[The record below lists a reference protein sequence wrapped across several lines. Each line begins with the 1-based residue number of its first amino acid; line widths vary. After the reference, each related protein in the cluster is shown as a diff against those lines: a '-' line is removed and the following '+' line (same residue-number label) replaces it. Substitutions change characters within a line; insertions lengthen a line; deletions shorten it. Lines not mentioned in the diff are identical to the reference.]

1 MNTAVERRAVNG
13 HLITV
18 VTVVR
23 IMGAVAII
31 GLVGILILS
40 FLGRP
45 VPDLL
50 AGIIGGALTGL
61 PSLLARTE
69 SSQPVEKEK
78 GNVDRP

>member
-1 MNTAVERRAVNG
+1 MNMTVERRAVNG

-50 AGIIGGALTGL
+50 AGIHRRGF
-61 PSLLARTE
+61 
-69 SSQPVEKEK
+69 
-78 GNVDRP
+78 DRPAVAAGSNRERSAGGKGEGR